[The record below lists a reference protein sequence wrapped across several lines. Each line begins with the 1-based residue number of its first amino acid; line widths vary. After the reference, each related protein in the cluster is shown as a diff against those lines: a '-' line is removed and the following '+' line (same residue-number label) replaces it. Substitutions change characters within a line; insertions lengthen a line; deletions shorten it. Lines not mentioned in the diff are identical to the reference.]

1 MNGITL
7 TSDEANRIRKEYF
20 DDNDDYVMSSFKGH
34 LFQEMTIHNIT
45 TVAIAL
51 IGFLSMVTLL
61 YVNVHYHVP
70 KKAFTAILTSSL
82 TVSYFIAPLYHSIAY
97 DRVCNRVSE
106 QYENILRDN

>member
-1 MNGITL
+1 MKTIAITYKG
-7 TSDEANRIRKEYF
+7 KEYKIPKPF
-20 DDNDDYVMSSFKGH
+20 DQCFFGSNPQK
-34 LFQEMTIHNIT
+34 EMTIHNIT